1 MLRSFHVNKYG
12 GNVLRQSQE
21 EEEAVQGKDQEQ
33 VEQLGSLRQAYLRQA
48 PQRSPNLLVDH
59 TLHRQ

>member
-48 PQRSPNLLVDH
+48 P
-59 TLHRQ
+59 